1 MEYGARLFSE
11 GSQKGQQPQTA
22 TGSILSGHVEENLQ
36 REFSLAWDE
45 IVQRVGGQRQGAQ
58 IPETSAFTAATLT
71 RQTLCPEYTEQ
82 KMSIALKHP
91 RPQMSQLIPAK
102 RRCSPQARG
111 GPVSQREQIN

>member
-45 IVQRVGGQRQGAQ
+45 IVQRDLRCHSSSQQREGAALRHEEDQ
-58 IPETSAFTAATLT
+58 CLRESRTTCWDQVLFPGSGCSVWMQFERNGIE
-71 RQTLCPEYTEQ
+71 
-82 KMSIALKHP
+82 SIKNVL
-91 RPQMSQLIPAK
+91 
-102 RRCSPQARG
+102 
-111 GPVSQREQIN
+111 SQRMK